1 MRQADFIK
9 AGKEITM
16 NKGIAC
22 FSLEGKKALV
32 TGGAQGLCYAM
43 AEALHDAGAEIV
55 LLDVQESV
63 HKSAEKLGEIGAPVH
78 AVVGDLSDYDQLA
91 RAYEA
96 CLEKLGNH
104 IDILLNGAGIQF
116 RCKAE
121 EFPKERWEKILD
133 INLSAVFYMA
143 QQAGKTML
151 AQGSG
156 KIINIASMTSFVASS
171 MVPAYAASKAGVAQ
185 ITKALSN
192 EWASRGVHVNAIA
205 PGYMATKLT
214 ADMKKASPALYQ
226 EITGRIPMGR
236 WGNPDDLKGA
246 VVFLAS
252 AASDYVSGTIL
263 PIDGGY
269 LGK

>member
-1 MRQADFIK
+1 M
-9 AGKEITM
+9 TM
-16 NKGIAC
+16 NQGIES

-32 TGGAQGLCYAM
+32 TGGAQGLCYTM
-43 AEALHDAGAEIV
+43 AEALHDAGAEVV

-63 HKSAEKLGEIGAPVH
+63 YESAQKLGETGALVH
-78 AVVGDLSDYDQLA
+78 AVTGDLSDYEQLVQ
-91 RAYEA
+91 AYETS
-96 CLEKLGNH
+96 LEKLGGR

-121 EFPKERWEKILD
+121 DYPRERWEKILD
-133 INLSAVFYMA
+133 INLNAVFYMA
-143 QQAGKTML
+143 QQAGRTML
-151 AQGSG
+151 AHGSG
-156 KIINIASMTSFVASS
+156 KIINVASMTSFVASA

-185 ITKALSN
+185 LTKALSN
-192 EWASRGVHVNAIA
+192 EWASGGVCVNAIA

-214 ADMKKASPALYQ
+214 ADMKQASPALYQ

-236 WGNPDDLKGA
+236 WGNPEDLKGA

-252 AASDYVSGTIL
+252 AASDYVSGAVL